1 LNGVRN
7 EKIKK
12 DLILNN
18 TFQFSNKLVI
28 GVVLLVLLCWL
39 VASLEPV
46 LMPFLLGALF
56 GYLGDPIADR
66 LEGMGLS
73 RTLSVVIC
81 FTVITLLLLGVTILL
96 VPLLISQVKVA
107 YGHIPDLIEWV
118 QLVFI
123 PWVVSTFGVDADVF
137 NAGSL
142 KNQLLSQLG
151 TAQDII
157 SKLIVTGSA
166 STGSLIG
173 LIANLALVPVVGFYL
188 LRDWDILTAKVFNL
202 FPLKYQPVTLKLSQ
216 ECNDVVG
223 AFLRGQLWV
232 MAALAVIYGIGLW
245 AVGLKLAL
253 LVALIAG
260 IASIVPY
267 MGFAIGIVAA
277 MAAGYVQFGFDYHLI
292 LIFAGFLVWQVV
304 ESMFLTPI
312 LVGDKIGLHPVA
324 VIFAIM
330 AGGQLFGFVGVIL
343 ALPVAAIIVVL
354 LRHLHEIYK
363 DTEFYSEN

>member
-1 LNGVRN
+1 
-7 EKIKK
+7 
-12 DLILNN
+12 LNN
-18 TFQFSNKLVI
+18 TFQLSNKFVVI
-28 GVVLLVLLCWL
+28 AVLLSLSCWL
-39 VASLEPV
+39 IASLEPV

-66 LEGMGLS
+66 LETLGLS

-81 FTVITLLLLGVTILL
+81 FSVITLMLLGVTVLL
-96 VPLLISQVKVA
+96 VPLLINQVKVA
-107 YGHIPDLIEWV
+107 YGHIPDLIEWI

-123 PWVVSTFGVDADVF
+123 PWVISTFGVEAEVF

-142 KNQLLSQLG
+142 KEQLMSQLG
-151 TAQDII
+151 TAQNII

-166 STGSLIG
+166 STGNFIG

-188 LRDWDILTAKVFNL
+188 LRDWDILTAKIFNL
-202 FPLKYQPVTLKLSQ
+202 FPVRYQPTTLKLSH

-232 MAALAVIYGIGLW
+232 MAALALIYGLGLW

-253 LVALIAG
+253 LVALVAG

-267 MGFAIGIVAA
+267 MGFVIGIAAA

-292 LIFAGFLVWQVV
+292 LIFAVFLVGQIV

-354 LRHLHEIYK
+354 LRHAHEIYK

>member
-1 LNGVRN
+1 MSNTLQLNS
-7 EKIKK
+7 KF
-12 DLILNN
+12 LIG
-18 TFQFSNKLVI
+18 I
-28 GVVLLVLLCWL
+28 GLLVLVGWL
-39 VASLEPV
+39 LSSLEPV

-66 LEGMGLS
+66 LEAMGLS
-73 RTLSVVIC
+73 RTWSVVIC
-81 FTVITLLLLGVTILL
+81 FTVIVLMLLGVTVLL
-96 VPLLISQVKVA
+96 VPLLINQVKVA
-107 YGHIPDLIEWV
+107 YGHIPDLIEWI

-123 PWVVSTFGVDADVF
+123 PWVVSTFGVDEEIF
-137 NAGSL
+137 NASSL
-142 KNQLLSQLG
+142 KDQLLSQWG
-151 TAQDII
+151 TAQNII
-157 SKLIVTGSA
+157 SELIVRGSA
-166 STGSLIG
+166 STGNLIA
-173 LIANLALVPVVGFYL
+173 LVANLALVPVVGFYL
-188 LRDWDILTAKVFNL
+188 LRDWDILTGKVFRL
-202 FPLKYQPVTLKLSQ
+202 FPVRYQATTLKLSR

-232 MAALAVIYGIGLW
+232 MAALAIIYGLGLSM
-245 AVGLKLAL
+245 VGLKLAL

-267 MGFAIGIVAA
+267 MGFAIGIAAA

-292 LIFAGFLVWQVV
+292 LIFGVFLFGQVI
-304 ESMFLTPI
+304 ESMVLTPI

-354 LRHLHEIYK
+354 LRHVHEIYK